1 MKKIDKPRDSNLMDA
16 EIKFSDIKFAIGGGY
31 FSWP

>member
-1 MKKIDKPRDSNLMDA
+1 MKKINEPWDSTLMDA
-16 EIKFSDIKFAIGGGY
+16 EIKFSDIKLVIGGGY